1 MGEITMGPFN
11 GRHLTVMFVALVVAA
26 VFVPSSVW
34 AVDQFTNV
42 AVQDP
47 VSGTKA
53 KVDSGRH
60 VLVSDGNGSMTVD
73 GTVTERL
80 ATAGNF
86 VHSNTAKAKAANGCI
101 PLLAA
106 SGGQAVV
113 IRQIRVNVTA
123 DPTPGPADT
132 VVVFTG
138 STCSTQ
144 VARVNPAALGLTVI
158 PLDPG
163 LVFKAPTKLFVSA
176 SGGLEADVT
185 ADGYRVPATE
195 VP

>member
-1 MGEITMGPFN
+1 MGPFN

-47 VSGTKA
+47 VSGNKA

-73 GTVTERL
+73 GTVTNRL
-80 ATAGNF
+80 ATASNF
-86 VHSNTAKAKAANGCI
+86 VHSNSAKAKAANGCLQ
-101 PLLAA
+101 LLTVP
-106 SGGQAVV
+106 GGQAAV

-123 DPTPGPADT
+123 DPTPGAADA
-132 VVVFTG
+132 VVLFTG
-138 STCSTQ
+138 STCTTQ
-144 VARVNPAALGLTVI
+144 VARVNPPGLGLTVI
-158 PLDPG
+158 PFDPG
-163 LVFKAPTKLFVSA
+163 LAFKAPTRLFVSA

-185 ADGYRVPATE
+185 ADGYLVPATE
-195 VP
+195 LP

>member
-1 MGEITMGPFN
+1 MGPFN
-11 GRHLTVMFVALVVAA
+11 GRHLTVMFVTLVVAA
-26 VFVPSSVW
+26 VFVPGSVW

-53 KVDSGRH
+53 KVDAGRH

-101 PLLAA
+101 QLQAA
-106 SGGQAVV
+106 PAGKAVV
-113 IRQIRVNVTA
+113 IRQIRVNVVA
-123 DPTPGPADT
+123 DPTPGAADA

-138 STCSTQ
+138 STCTTQ
-144 VARVNPAALGLTVI
+144 VARANPGGVGLTVI

-163 LVFKAPTKLFVSA
+163 LAFKAPTRLFVSA
-176 SGGLEADVT
+176 SGGLEAEVT
-185 ADGYRVPATE
+185 ADGYLVPASE
-195 VP
+195 LP